1 MKVTSE
7 GLECFGGFG
16 YLEDSGLPMILRDS
30 QVLPIWEGTTNIL
43 SMDVLRA
50 IAKSKGQYGTKISFI
65 VDKQNTPFNQTST
78 RRLLSEHMTAQ
89 DGCIRRAQHIYKLGI
104 GGCCWVCC

>member
-30 QVLPIWEGTTNIL
+30 QVLPIWGGTTNIL

-50 IAKSKGQYGTKISFI
+50 IAKSKGQ
-65 VDKQNTPFNQTST
+65 
-78 RRLLSEHMTAQ
+78 
-89 DGCIRRAQHIYKLGI
+89 
-104 GGCCWVCC
+104 